1 MTTCNEN
8 LIDEIDNLIN
18 NEEEENIDNDELEFC
33 VAPINIPRNFI
44 KFAKSDNHNLFN
56 FHKGTTTL
64 AFKFKDGIIVAVDS
78 RASMGSFIAS
88 QEVQKIIE
96 INKNILGTM
105 AGGAADCFYW
115 ENYLGRIIKIYEL
128 RNNEKISVRA
138 ASTILSNILFQYK
151 GYGLCCGIIL
161 SGYDHTGFNMFYVD
175 DEGKKVEG
183 NLFSCGSGSTYAYSI
198 LDSNYNFNLNVE
210 EAVELARNAI
220 YHATFRDGGSGGKIK
235 MNNFSH
241 FNI

>member
-1 MTTCNEN
+1 MTACNEN

-44 KFAKSDNHNLFN
+44 KISKSDNRNLFN

-64 AFKFKDGIIVAVDS
+64 AFKFKDGIMVAVDS
-78 RASMGSFIAS
+78 RASM
-88 QEVQKIIE
+88 
-96 INKNILGTM
+96 
-105 AGGAADCFYW
+105 ADCFYW

-128 RNNEKISVRA
+128 RNNEKISVRG

-161 SGYDHTGFNMFYVD
+161 SGYDHTGFNMFFID

-183 NLFSCGSGSTYAYSI
+183 NVFSCGSGSSYAYSI
-198 LDSNYNFNLNVE
+198 LDSNYDYNLNVDQ
-210 EAVELARNAI
+210 AVELARNAI
-220 YHATFRDGGSGGKIK
+220 YHATFRDGGSGGKVRVYYIHK
-235 MNNFSH
+235 NGYDRMIEGEDVKDLH
-241 FNI
+241 FHYTNISQ